1 MKKPFQDVPYT
12 VVVSLVDECS
22 LKEKKPGGR
31 LERSVAPEA
40 RENGNLQE
48 ENISWIDSRVLIRVT
63 ERKCAGIGF
72 WLFTSTQ
79 GHMWQ
84 AFGIE
89 KPTLSLSCWQSCRE
103 MVRNT
108 SVSLSHG
115 TTHSTLWM
123 WLTSNRLL
131 LSSLGKERSRR
142 FLNVTV
148 ITNYSFSVCIWTEAT
163 LTTWLR
169 DCATLSFQPAWNS
182 SQTKQNNYCFMYS
195 VAALFLM
202 QRMAGR
208 VQTLVVLGGSTWSW
222 YTIRHSLL
230 KLM

>member
-12 VVVSLVDECS
+12 VVVSLVDACS
-22 LKEKKPGGR
+22 FKEKKPGGR

-40 RENGNLQE
+40 WENGNLQE
-48 ENISWIDSRVLIRVT
+48 EEHQLDRQPVLIRVT
-63 ERKCAGIGF
+63 SGYSPEHKNTRGKHLA
-72 WLFTSTQ
+72 L
-79 GHMWQ
+79 
-84 AFGIE
+84 E

-123 WLTSNRLL
+123 WLTSKRLL
-131 LSSLGKERSRR
+131 LSSLWKGRLRR
-142 FLNVTV
+142 FLNVTF
-148 ITNYSFSVCIWTEAT
+148 ITNYSFYSSRLNWSNTYNMAPGLCNTE
-163 LTTWLR
+163 L
-169 DCATLSFQPAWNS
+169 PAGLKFFRNK
-182 SQTKQNNYCFMYS
+182 TKQFCLMYK
-195 VAALFLM
+195 VPVLFLM
-202 QRMAGR
+202 QRMDGI

-230 KLM
+230 RLM